1 MSSPLFY
8 SIDSVGEFYTT
19 IISFVCNLC
28 VREFLCLLRN
38 QSEEE
43 VQSVKES
50 MEALRTEKKCGEFV
64 HLTCKYI
71 NDKLNSIPEK
81 GMFIYMNS

>member
-1 MSSPLFY
+1 M
-8 SIDSVGEFYTT
+8 
-19 IISFVCNLC
+19 
-28 VREFLCLLRN
+28 
-38 QSEEE
+38 
-43 VQSVKES
+43 KES
-50 MEALRTEKKCGEFV
+50 MEALRNEKKCGEFV